1 MLFETEMRDNPRLKT
16 VTSRVLNPV
25 FVPEEKEI
33 PQESRDARLPREAAV
48 QQVSRIPFQA
58 GSDP

>member
-33 PQESRDARLPREAAV
+33 PQESRDARAFCGRLRCN
-48 QQVSRIPFQA
+48 R
-58 GSDP
+58 